1 MFISPLG
8 VSEGEGVSERGGG
21 SGGAGKLEGEEEN
34 SFEGVLQ
41 TQGRKQAAIMTSWQ
55 PTASN
60 VQTKSLGMTAPIN
73 TEEPKPADIELTL
86 ALEVID

>member
-1 MFISPLG
+1 MS
-8 VSEGEGVSERGGG
+8 GEQEILERGGENSFLSRG
-21 SGGAGKLEGEEEN
+21 REFDPEEEGEE
-34 SFEGVLQ
+34 GV
-41 TQGRKQAAIMTSWQ
+41 IMTSWQ

>member
-1 MFISPLG
+1 MI
-8 VSEGEGVSERGGG
+8 
-21 SGGAGKLEGEEEN
+21 GGAGEIGQ
-34 SFEGVLQ
+34 GVLHRGGSRQ
-41 TQGRKQAAIMTSWQ
+41 TAIMTSWQ

-86 ALEVID
+86 ALEVIVGE

>member
-1 MFISPLG
+1 
-8 VSEGEGVSERGGG
+8 
-21 SGGAGKLEGEEEN
+21 
-34 SFEGVLQ
+34 
-41 TQGRKQAAIMTSWQ
+41 MTSWQ

-86 ALEVID
+86 ALEVLDLMEKYINQRDNAASN

>member
-1 MFISPLG
+1 
-8 VSEGEGVSERGGG
+8 
-21 SGGAGKLEGEEEN
+21 
-34 SFEGVLQ
+34 
-41 TQGRKQAAIMTSWQ
+41 MTSWQ

-86 ALEVID
+86 ALEVLDLMEKYINQRDKLSLIMQLQTDEI

>member
-1 MFISPLG
+1 
-8 VSEGEGVSERGGG
+8 
-21 SGGAGKLEGEEEN
+21 
-34 SFEGVLQ
+34 
-41 TQGRKQAAIMTSWQ
+41 MTSWQ

-86 ALEVID
+86 ALEVFDLMEKYINQRDNAASN

>member
-1 MFISPLG
+1 M
-8 VSEGEGVSERGGG
+8 ERGKERILF
-21 SGGAGKLEGEEEN
+21 SREREFDREEEGEE
-34 SFEGVLQ
+34 G
-41 TQGRKQAAIMTSWQ
+41 AIMTSWQ

-86 ALEVID
+86 ALEVIN

>member
-1 MFISPLG
+1 M
-8 VSEGEGVSERGGG
+8 GEQEKLERGKERILF
-21 SGGAGKLEGEEEN
+21 SREREFDREEEGEE
-34 SFEGVLQ
+34 G
-41 TQGRKQAAIMTSWQ
+41 AIMTSWQ

-86 ALEVID
+86 ALEVIDKE

>member
-1 MFISPLG
+1 MRESY
-8 VSEGEGVSERGGG
+8 R
-21 SGGAGKLEGEEEN
+21 
-34 SFEGVLQ
+34 
-41 TQGRKQAAIMTSWQ
+41 TQERKQAAIMTSWQ

>member
-1 MFISPLG
+1 
-8 VSEGEGVSERGGG
+8 
-21 SGGAGKLEGEEEN
+21 
-34 SFEGVLQ
+34 
-41 TQGRKQAAIMTSWQ
+41 MTSSWQ

-86 ALEVID
+86 ALEVIDVDIKNIFIVPAHCTTD

>member
-1 MFISPLG
+1 M
-8 VSEGEGVSERGGG
+8 ERGKERILF
-21 SGGAGKLEGEEEN
+21 SRERELDPEEEGEE
-34 SFEGVLQ
+34 G
-41 TQGRKQAAIMTSWQ
+41 AIMTSWQ

>member
-1 MFISPLG
+1 M
-8 VSEGEGVSERGGG
+8 ERG
-21 SGGAGKLEGEEEN
+21 KERILFNREREFDREEEGEE
-34 SFEGVLQ
+34 G
-41 TQGRKQAAIMTSWQ
+41 AIMTSWQ

-86 ALEVID
+86 ALEVIDKE

>member
-1 MFISPLG
+1 
-8 VSEGEGVSERGGG
+8 
-21 SGGAGKLEGEEEN
+21 
-34 SFEGVLQ
+34 
-41 TQGRKQAAIMTSWQ
+41 MTSWQ

-86 ALEVID
+86 ALEVFDLMEKYTNAASN